1 MALDGRRPQ
10 GARLAALVR
19 KGLISRHEVIE
30 DAFRFRHM
38 LIRDAAYERIPKE
51 LRSAL
56 HERFSGWLG
65 ERGSEVDEVVGYHL
79 EQAHRYLTELGR
91 PTERARALGEAAA
104 ERLAASGR
112 RAYTRGDVPATVN
125 LLDRASG
132 LFDPADPRRLSLL
145 PTFGRA
151 LREHSQL
158 DRADAVLLEAVERAN
173 GGGDLAVAA
182 DARVALSDLRFHR
195 TAQTGV
201 SRTDVLQELDEVVR
215 IFERLG
221 DVAGLARALTLG
233 GKVLLWGGEAEAAL
247 RDLER
252 AARHARD
259 AGDRAQEAEALRY
272 VCTAMRIGPTP
283 TEEAISRVEEIGVR
297 AEGNPRLQIAL
308 LLVRARFE
316 AMRDCPDDARAR
328 ISEANALADEHGLH
342 SQLDSSAGEVELIAG
357 DPAAAESELRAS
369 CARLEEIGEL
379 GFLSSVVPSLL
390 DALYQLSR
398 DEEALMLAER
408 WRPEFLTVPEDVD
421 AQVGWRRV
429 RAKLL
434 ARAGDVDEAESL
446 AREAVAIAAATDY
459 LELRAAAVADLGDV
473 LRLARRARE
482 SREATEEAVRLYDA
496 KGNIVLA
503 ERLRSLL
510 AEPQVEV

>member
-1 MALDGRRPQ
+1 M
-10 GARLAALVR
+10 
-19 KGLISRHEVIE
+19 
-30 DAFRFRHM
+30 
-38 LIRDAAYERIPKE
+38 
-51 LRSAL
+51 
-56 HERFSGWLG
+56 
-65 ERGSEVDEVVGYHL
+65 
-79 EQAHRYLTELGR
+79 
-91 PTERARALGEAAA
+91 
-104 ERLAASGR
+104 
-112 RAYTRGDVPATVN
+112 N

-429 RAKLL
+429 RAKLRPAPVTSTKRRVWL
-434 ARAGDVDEAESL
+434 ARQ
-446 AREAVAIAAATDY
+446 
-459 LELRAAAVADLGDV
+459 
-473 LRLARRARE
+473 
-482 SREATEEAVRLYDA
+482 
-496 KGNIVLA
+496 
-503 ERLRSLL
+503 LRSPRQPTISSCGQPPSPTSATCSASRGVPGSRAKRPKRPCGCTTPRATSFSRSACAPCWRSRRSRSRADAVL
-510 AEPQVEV
+510 EVARTR